1 MTPIQL
7 ATLIGNVLTQI
18 DSKLADPQ
26 FPSSDPNWQTIYA
39 LRKHLDDLQRSLVKA
54 NIAEQNPAYPG
65 LTKKIADASAE
76 IKAIIKNASQVN
88 KLIQG
93 ISQVAGLVDQVLKL
107 IP

>member
-26 FPSSDPNWQTIYA
+26 FPSSDPNWQTLYA
-39 LRKHLDDLQRSLVKA
+39 LRKHLDDLQRSLIRA
-54 NIAEQNPAYPG
+54 NIAEHNPAYPG

-76 IKAIIKNASQVN
+76 IKIIIKKADQVN
-88 KLIQG
+88 QLIKEV
-93 ISQVAGLVDQVLKL
+93 SEVAGLVDQVSKL

>member
-26 FPSSDPNWQTIYA
+26 FLSSDPNWQTLFA
-39 LRKHLDDLQRSLVKA
+39 LRKHLDDLQRSLIKA
-54 NIAEQNPAYPG
+54 NIAERDPSYPG

-76 IKAIIKNASQVN
+76 IKAIIKNADQVN
-88 KLIQG
+88 RLIKDV
-93 ISQVAGLVDQVLKL
+93 SEVAGLVDQVLKL

>member
-18 DSKLADPQ
+18 DSKLAAPQ
-26 FPSSDPNWQTIYA
+26 FPSSDPNWQTLYA
-39 LRKHLDDLQRSLVKA
+39 LRKHLDDLQRTLIKA
-54 NIAEQNPAYPG
+54 NIAEHDPAYPG

-76 IKAIIKNASQVN
+76 VKAVIKNADQVN
-88 KLIQG
+88 NLIKDV
-93 ISQVAGLVDQVLKL
+93 SEVAGLVDQVLKL

>member
-26 FPSSDPNWQTIYA
+26 FPSSDPNWQTLYA
-39 LRKHLDDLQRSLVKA
+39 LRKHLDDLQRALVKA
-54 NIAEQNPAYPG
+54 NIAERDPAYPG
-65 LTKKIADASAE
+65 LTKKIADASAD
-76 IKAIIKNASQVN
+76 IKAVIKNAAQVN
-88 KLIQG
+88 QLIKDV
-93 ISQVAGLVDQVLKL
+93 SEVAGLVDQVLKL